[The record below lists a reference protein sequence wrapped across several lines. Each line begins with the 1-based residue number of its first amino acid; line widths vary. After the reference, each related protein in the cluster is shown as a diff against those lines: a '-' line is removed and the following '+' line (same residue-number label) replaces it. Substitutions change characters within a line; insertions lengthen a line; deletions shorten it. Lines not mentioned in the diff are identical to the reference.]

1 MPLTN
6 LSTFGL
12 SKVHPGLVRV
22 GLDLLDGDEEPK
34 CAILATETFV
44 TWADGSLPY
53 MTRKKADDGLE
64 PSEDVDFFMAEF
76 QRGRTHCTLARL
88 QPTRDGVWEVKLDD
102 TRIFGGFIIKRVLVL
117 ADGVDVSR
125 IKSGGDQKYEDF
137 RQSVLLQGKKLG
149 LQYVTGDIRSVFN

>member
-1 MPLTN
+1 MSLTN

-12 SKVHPGLVRV
+12 NKAPKGLVRV
-22 GLDLLDGDEEPK
+22 GLDLLDSDEEPK
-34 CAILATETFV
+34 CAIFATDTFV

-53 MTRKKADDGLE
+53 IIRKKTDDGLE

-102 TRIFGGFIIKRVLVL
+102 TRLFGGFVIKRVLVL

-125 IKSGGDQKYEDF
+125 IKPGGDKTYEEF

-149 LQYVTGDIRSVFN
+149 LQYVLGDIRSVFS